1 MYRYLASVWVAAPAA
16 EAFGFYCT
24 PENWQPAL
32 PALVGV
38 EMLSDPPFGLGTR
51 WRQRRRLLWMEQ
63 ESEAEVVGWEP
74 PQTLECRVRMPKLD
88 QAGGTLAVGHYF
100 KEEGAGTR
108 WIVGATLAMPR
119 AMPRAVEWTVYAPM
133 RWSARRDLAAF
144 KRAIE
149 RARNA

>member
-51 WRQRRRLLWMEQ
+51 WRQRRRLLWM
-63 ESEAEVVGWEP
+63 
-74 PQTLECRVRMPKLD
+74 
-88 QAGGTLAVGHYF
+88 
-100 KEEGAGTR
+100 
-108 WIVGATLAMPR
+108 
-119 AMPRAVEWTVYAPM
+119 
-133 RWSARRDLAAF
+133 
-144 KRAIE
+144 
-149 RARNA
+149 